1 MGLGAQSMASARS
14 LALLGCV
21 AASRADSAL
30 LRHCRA
36 LCADDFTVKFT
47 IQLDESHRAEALVTV
62 RESKAPIGA
71 NRFRELV
78 NSGVWTLPPGA
89 VAQMLRLVWKEVDPD

>member
-21 AASRADSAL
+21 AASR
-30 LRHCRA
+30 
-36 LCADDFTVKFT
+36 ADDFTVKFT

>member
-1 MGLGAQSMASARS
+1 MASARS

-21 AASRADSAL
+21 AASR
-30 LRHCRA
+30 
-36 LCADDFTVKFT
+36 ADDFTVKFT

-62 RESKAPIGA
+62 RESTAPIGA